1 MTYDILEH
9 PRAAMP
15 EHMPDTAADDS
26 LARVDAVPLY
36 AQLKQ
41 RLRAEIADGRY
52 PEGGLLPTEAQLGDI
67 YAVSRITVRRAISEL
82 QDEGVLEK
90 RHGKGTF
97 VTVQRLETSL
107 VKLDGFS
114 ETYSAIGVEHHSE
127 ILGVTE
133 GPADAATAAALAMEP
148 GAPVLNVRR
157 LISTR
162 KGPLT
167 LDASQFDSRRFPGL
181 AGLLHD
187 DVSIYRL
194 LRTHYGCLLEHAQRR
209 INVRLAGQAERAVLA
224 CNAGEPLFDMEKIV
238 FDGAM
243 MPLQRSVLLTPCNRI
258 TLTIRV

>member
-1 MTYDILEH
+1 MQDTT
-9 PRAAMP
+9 
-15 EHMPDTAADDS
+15 PDSATDDG
-26 LARVDAVPLY
+26 LARIDAVPLY

-52 PEGGLLPTEAQLGDI
+52 PEGSPLPTEAQLCDL
-67 YAVSRITVRRAISEL
+67 YAVSRITVRRAVSEL

-107 VKLDGFS
+107 VKMDGFS
-114 ETYSAIGVEHHSE
+114 ETYSAVGVEHHSE
-127 ILGVTE
+127 ILGVEETM
-133 GPADAATAAALAMEP
+133 ADAALATVLAMEP

-167 LDASQFDSRRFPGL
+167 LESSQFDSRRFPGL
-181 AGLLHD
+181 ADLLRD

-194 LRTHYGCLLEHAQRR
+194 LRTHFGCVLEHATRK

-243 MPLQRSVLLTPCNRI
+243 LPLQRSVLLTPCNRI

>member
-1 MTYDILEH
+1 MQHST
-9 PRAAMP
+9 
-15 EHMPDTAADDS
+15 PDQPLDDS

-36 AQLKQ
+36 TQMKQ

-52 PEGGLLPTEAQLGDI
+52 AEGGLLPTEAQLGDI
-67 YAVSRITVRRAISEL
+67 YGVSRITVRRAISEL

-114 ETYSAIGVEHHSE
+114 ETYSSLGVEHHSE
-127 ILGVTE
+127 ILGVAE
-133 GPADAATAAALAMEP
+133 GPADAATAAVLGMEP
-148 GAPVLNVRR
+148 GAPVLTVRR
-157 LISTR
+157 LIRTR

-167 LDASQFDSRRFPGL
+167 LDASQFDSRVFPGL
-181 AGLLHD
+181 ADLLHD

-194 LRTHYGCLLEHAQRR
+194 MRTHYGRVLEHATRK

-224 CNAGEPLFDMEKIV
+224 CNAGEPLFDMEKVV

-243 MPLQRSVLLTPCNRI
+243 IPLQRSVLLTPCNRI

>member
-1 MTYDILEH
+1 MQEPT
-9 PRAAMP
+9 
-15 EHMPDTAADDS
+15 PDVVADDA
-26 LARVDAVPLY
+26 LMRIDAVPLY

-41 RLRAEIADGRY
+41 RLRAEIGDGRY
-52 PEGGLLPTEAQLGDI
+52 PEGGPLPTEAQLCDLYG
-67 YAVSRITVRRAISEL
+67 VSRITVRRAISEL

-97 VTVQRLETSL
+97 VSVQRLESSL

-127 ILGVTE
+127 ILDVNE
-133 GPADAATAAALAMEP
+133 APADPVTAAALAIEP

-167 LDASQFDSRRFPGL
+167 LDAAQFDSRAFPGL
-181 AGLLHD
+181 AELLHD

-194 LRTHYGCLLEHAQRR
+194 MRTHYGRVLEHAQRK
-209 INVRLAGQAERAVLA
+209 INVRLAGQAERQVLA

-258 TLTIRV
+258 TLTLRF

>member
-1 MTYDILEH
+1 MQH
-9 PRAAMP
+9 PLSDP
-15 EHMPDTAADDS
+15 AADDS
-26 LARVDAVPLY
+26 LTRIDAVPLY
-36 AQLKQ
+36 TQMKQ

-52 PEGGLLPTEAQLGDI
+52 AEGGLLPTEAQLGEI
-67 YAVSRITVRRAISEL
+67 YGVSRITVRRAISEL

-97 VTVQRLETSL
+97 VTVQRIESSL

-127 ILGVTE
+127 IQSVSE
-133 GPADAATAAALAMEP
+133 GPADAATAAALRIEP
-148 GAPVLNVRR
+148 GAPVLTVRR

-167 LDASQFDSRRFPGL
+167 LDTSQFDSRLFPGL
-181 AGLLHD
+181 ADLLHD

-194 LRTHYGCLLEHAQRR
+194 LRTHFGRVLEHATRK
-209 INVRLAGQAERAVLA
+209 INVRLAGQAERQVLA
-224 CNAGEPLFDMEKIV
+224 CNAGEPLFDMEKVV

-243 MPLQRSVLLTPCNRI
+243 VPLQRSVLLTPCNRI